1 MKRFVPWLPVIVG
14 LLVVAAVLRQCSNG
28 GAASYQTATITRG
41 PITQAVTA
49 TGTLNPVVTVQ
60 VGSQVSGNIAK
71 LFVDFNSQVKAG
83 QVVAQIDPALFQATV
98 TQAEGDLANAQA
110 TLELAKVNAKRTQE
124 LFAKKTSSQADV
136 DQATAT
142 LHQSEANVKIKQGA
156 LDKVRTD
163 LEHCTITSPIDGVV
177 ISRSVDVGQTVAASL
192 QAPIIFAIANDL
204 TKMQI
209 DANVAEA
216 DIGVVK
222 IDQNVDFT
230 VDAFPMQTFHGK
242 VVQVRN
248 APITVQNVVT
258 YDTVIGVSNPDL
270 KLKPGMTANV
280 SIVIAHKDD
289 VLQIKNAALRYRP
302 PDATP
307 GRDKKNGYES
317 HGTARPG
324 AQRWCVRGDRTHRVC
339 FAVWRQSAAAGAD
352 QDRDQRR
359 GCDRSGRRSEGRRP
373 RGDGRAQFSDGR
385 AIACDE
391 SLWRRVAA
399 ISVTIMEGKSGFSL
413 ADCCSRVSVGR
424 VTRVFLTPQ
433 RRASHNESATTF
445 AGK

>member
-110 TLELAKVNAKRTQE
+110 TLELAKINAKRTQE

-216 DIGVVK
+216 DVGVVK

-280 SIVIAHKDD
+280 SIVIEHKDD

-302 PDATP
+302 PDATLVETRRTGTSRV
-307 GRDKKNGYES
+307 GRPAQGRSGGVSE
-317 HGTARPG
+317 GTERTVYVLPSGASRPQP
-324 AQRWCVRGDRTHRVC
+324 AQIKTGISDGVVTEVVEGLKEGDRVVT
-339 FAVWRQSAAAGAD
+339 AELSSAMAAPSPATNPFGGGS
-352 QDRDQRR
+352 RR
-359 GCDRSGRRSEGRRP
+359 FP
-373 RGDGRAQFSDGR
+373 
-385 AIACDE
+385 
-391 SLWRRVAA
+391 
-399 ISVTIMEGKSGFSL
+399 
-413 ADCCSRVSVGR
+413 
-424 VTRVFLTPQ
+424 
-433 RRASHNESATTF
+433 
-445 AGK
+445 

>member
-1 MKRFVPWLPVIVG
+1 MKRFAPWLVVIVG
-14 LLVVAAVLRQCSNG
+14 LLLIVLVVRQCRKG
-28 GAASYQTATITRG
+28 GAANYQTATVTRG

-49 TGTLNPVVTVQ
+49 TGTLNPVVNVQ

-71 LFVDFNSQVKAG
+71 LFADFNSQVKAG

-110 TLELAKVNAKRTQE
+110 TLELARVNGKRTQE

-136 DQATAT
+136 DQAMAT

-156 LDKVRTD
+156 LDKARAD
-163 LEHCTITSPIDGVV
+163 LEHCTITSPIDEVV
-177 ISRSVDVGQTVAASL
+177 ISRSVDVGQTVVASL

-216 DIGVVK
+216 DVGVVK
-222 IDQNVDFT
+222 IDQKVDFT
-230 VDAFPMQTFHGK
+230 VDAFPMETFHGK

-280 SIVIAHKDD
+280 SIVVAHRDE

-307 GRDKKNGYES
+307 SE
-317 HGTARPG
+317 ARSTSSPSG
-324 AQRWCVRGDRTHRVC
+324 ARSRGERERRGGERTVYVLSGSRPRSVQIKTGISDGIVTEVLDGLKEGDRVVT
-339 FAVWRQSAAAGAD
+339 AELTSTTAAPSPPTNPFGGGP
-352 QDRDQRR
+352 RR
-359 GCDRSGRRSEGRRP
+359 FP
-373 RGDGRAQFSDGR
+373 
-385 AIACDE
+385 
-391 SLWRRVAA
+391 
-399 ISVTIMEGKSGFSL
+399 
-413 ADCCSRVSVGR
+413 
-424 VTRVFLTPQ
+424 
-433 RRASHNESATTF
+433 
-445 AGK
+445 

>member
-216 DIGVVK
+216 DVGVVK

-280 SIVIAHKDD
+280 SIVIEHKDD

-302 PDATP
+302 PDATLVETRRTGTSRM
-307 GRDKKNGYES
+307 GRPAQGRSGGVSE
-317 HGTARPG
+317 GTERTVYVLPSGAGRPQP
-324 AQRWCVRGDRTHRVC
+324 AQIKTGISDGVVTEVVEGLKEGDRVVT
-339 FAVWRQSAAAGAD
+339 AELSSAMAAPSPATNPFGGGS
-352 QDRDQRR
+352 RR
-359 GCDRSGRRSEGRRP
+359 FP
-373 RGDGRAQFSDGR
+373 
-385 AIACDE
+385 
-391 SLWRRVAA
+391 
-399 ISVTIMEGKSGFSL
+399 
-413 ADCCSRVSVGR
+413 
-424 VTRVFLTPQ
+424 
-433 RRASHNESATTF
+433 
-445 AGK
+445 

>member
-1 MKRFVPWLPVIVG
+1 MKRFFPWFALVAG
-14 LLVVAAVLRQCSNG
+14 LFIIAFVVRQCRNG
-28 GAASYQTATITRG
+28 GAANYQTATITRG

-49 TGTLNPVVTVQ
+49 TGTLNPVVNVQ

-110 TLELAKVNAKRTQE
+110 ALELAKVNAKRTQD
-124 LFAKKTSSQADV
+124 LFAKKTSSEADV
-136 DQATAT
+136 DQAMAT
-142 LHQSEANVKIKQGA
+142 LHQAEANVKIKQGA
-156 LDKVRTD
+156 LDKAKAD
-163 LEHCTITSPIDGVV
+163 LDHCTITSPIDGVV

-192 QAPIIFAIANDL
+192 QAPVIFAIANDL

-216 DIGVVK
+216 DVGVVK
-222 IDQNVDFT
+222 VDQNVDFT
-230 VDAFPMQTFHGK
+230 VDAFPMQTFQGK

-280 SIVIAHKDD
+280 AIIVAHKDD
-289 VLQIKNAALRYRP
+289 VLQIKNAALRYRT

-307 GRDKKNGYES
+307 VETKRTS
-317 HGTARPG
+317 TSRPG
-324 AQRWCVRGDRTHRVC
+324 RPGGGRNSAGQEGRAERTVYVLPSGASRPQPVQVKTGISDGITTEVIEGLKEGDRVVTAELTSTTTAPSPPANP
-339 FAVWRQSAAAGAD
+339 FSG
-352 QDRDQRR
+352 
-359 GCDRSGRRSEGRRP
+359 GRRR
-373 RGDGRAQFSDGR
+373 F
-385 AIACDE
+385 
-391 SLWRRVAA
+391 
-399 ISVTIMEGKSGFSL
+399 
-413 ADCCSRVSVGR
+413 
-424 VTRVFLTPQ
+424 
-433 RRASHNESATTF
+433 
-445 AGK
+445 

>member
-1 MKRFVPWLPVIVG
+1 MKRFVPWLAVIIALIVF
-14 LLVVAAVLRQCSNG
+14 AFVLRQCRQS
-28 GAASYQTATITRG
+28 GAANYQTATVTHG
-41 PITQAVTA
+41 PLTQAVTA
-49 TGTLNPVVTVQ
+49 TGTLNPVVNVQ

-71 LFVDFNSQVKAG
+71 LFADFNSQVKAG

-110 TLELAKVNAKRTQE
+110 TLELARVNGKRTQE

-136 DQATAT
+136 DQAMAT

-156 LDKVRTD
+156 LDKARAD

-216 DIGVVK
+216 DVGVVK

-230 VDAFPMQTFHGK
+230 VDAFPMETFHGK

-270 KLKPGMTANV
+270 KLKPGMTATV
-280 SIVIAHKDD
+280 SIIIARKGD
-289 VLQIKNAALRYRP
+289 VLKISNAALRYRP
-302 PDATP
+302 PDATAPQSQASAPAP
-307 GRDKKNGYES
+307 GSG
-317 HGTARPG
+317 GGAGRPG
-324 AQRWCVRGDRTHRVC
+324 G
-339 FAVWRQSAAAGAD
+339 G
-352 QDRDQRR
+352 
-359 GCDRSGRRSEGRRP
+359 P
-373 RGDGRAQFSDGR
+373 
-385 AIACDE
+385 
-391 SLWRRVAA
+391 
-399 ISVTIMEGKSGFSL
+399 
-413 ADCCSRVSVGR
+413 
-424 VTRVFLTPQ
+424 
-433 RRASHNESATTF
+433 
-445 AGK
+445 

>member
-1 MKRFVPWLPVIVG
+1 MKRFVLWLVAIIG
-14 LLVVAAVLRQCSNG
+14 LLIIAAVVRQCRQRT
-28 GAASYQTATITRG
+28 AANYQTATITRG

-49 TGTLNPVVTVQ
+49 TGTLNPVVNVQ

-71 LFVDFNSQVKAG
+71 LFADFNSQVKAG

-110 TLELAKVNAKRTQE
+110 TLELARVNAKRTQE

-136 DQATAT
+136 DQAMAT

-156 LDKVRTD
+156 LDKARAD

-216 DIGVVK
+216 DVGVVQ
-222 IDQNVDFT
+222 IHQTVDFT
-230 VDAFPMQTFHGK
+230 VDAFPIQTFRGK

-307 GRDKKNGYES
+307 VETRRTGTNRMGRPPGGHD
-317 HGTARPG
+317 GTAHEGVERTVYVLPSGASRPQPRQIKTG
-324 AQRWCVRGDRTHRVC
+324 ISDGIVTEVVEGLKEGDRVVTAELGSTTAAPSP
-339 FAVWRQSAAAGAD
+339 AVNPFG
-352 QDRDQRR
+352 
-359 GCDRSGRRSEGRRP
+359 GGRRFP
-373 RGDGRAQFSDGR
+373 
-385 AIACDE
+385 
-391 SLWRRVAA
+391 
-399 ISVTIMEGKSGFSL
+399 
-413 ADCCSRVSVGR
+413 
-424 VTRVFLTPQ
+424 
-433 RRASHNESATTF
+433 
-445 AGK
+445 